1 MMMLMLGVV
10 LLIFYVIVLA
20 FCSMS
25 RCVTVAFVVW
35 HMCWLQDQRWS
46 KIKLKKKPLN

>member
-1 MMMLMLGVV
+1 MGVQSAGSDDDQVGNSGDVLRAMLGVV

-25 RCVTVAFVVW
+25 RYVTVAFVVRR
-35 HMCWLQDQRWS
+35 MC
-46 KIKLKKKPLN
+46 